1 MKRRHQLL
9 ITIKRSTG
17 WIGSPTKMQII
28 INGAKVETIS
38 NDQTLDVE
46 LPSAKNSL
54 KVRQFGVASNEVD
67 VRDGDILEVKYNQW
81 HIMLLPLMI
90 FVSFIMS
97 VILLLPYKSAI
108 LPVHILFLIVIFVTK
123 GFNIKKTNS

>member
-1 MKRRHQLL
+1 L

>member
-1 MKRRHQLL
+1 M

>member
-1 MKRRHQLL
+1 M

-123 GFNIKKTNS
+123 GFNIKKQIVDDK

>member
-1 MKRRHQLL
+1 M

-28 INGAKVETIS
+28 INGAKVGTIS

-67 VRDGDILEVKYNQW
+67 VRGGDILEVKYNQW

-123 GFNIKKTNS
+123 GFNIKKQIVDDK